1 MPNIFQQ
8 NESHQSSLGFYT
20 GETYNEVGLSLGRNE
35 AGINDNARK
44 EQLLFMEPIMF
55 LKISLPIIV

>member
-1 MPNIFQQ
+1 MLP
-8 NESHQSSLGFYT
+8 
-20 GETYNEVGLSLGRNE
+20 ETYNGSGLSLELDGM

-55 LKISLPIIV
+55 LKITANNNRLGRVLLSRYSL

>member
-1 MPNIFQQ
+1 MLLKPI
-8 NESHQSSLGFYT
+8 T
-20 GETYNEVGLSLGRNE
+20 EVGLFEGRNE

-55 LKISLPIIV
+55 LKISHCQ